1 MFNVRLAGDHLPVW
15 EMAVHLSV
23 AGDAFDGVFF
33 FVCCLFS
40 DEVSQMRSG
49 TELSQFL
56 RIFLPTLD
64 SDISMFKLIFYV
76 QF

>member
-23 AGDAFDGVFF
+23 AGDAFDSVLFCAVFIPMY
-33 FVCCLFS
+33 
-40 DEVSQMRSG
+40 VSQIRSG
-49 TELSQFL
+49 TELYQFL

-64 SDISMFKLIFYV
+64 SDICMFKLIFYV